1 MKNIFRRKNA
11 KMYYVILMLGICL
24 LLTSCHSD
32 YGQALDNMQAT
43 QRLIS
48 AVVHPNYDAIQ
59 KAAKEGANMNRIW
72 VNGSFTSPILCVWQT
87 TPRPLFL
94 EQLLKNGSDVNCA
107 DRQGNTLLMYA
118 SGYKPQQYGFLPG
131 AGNYSS
137 SDYAELFLRYGA
149 DVSQQNKQGWTALDY
164 AVQLGD
170 DMAAMNLLLSN
181 GAEVTPAVLSHAL
194 DFEGAYTHYQRIH
207 KLVASLDPSQT
218 STILTPIFE
227 AAIRGDNTKVQEL
240 AAKTDLSEEE
250 KLQTLCYAVAFCDAN
265 TVKLLLM
272 SGFGTIQSIDAAD
285 NTLLQIAA
293 MHNNTDVMNFLLDQR
308 AWDTESC
315 DAALRTAIHNGC
327 TEACQLLL
335 NDGTPVIT
343 GTVSIWEVFDNIM
356 DGASENGNVEIT
368 QMLIQHGYP
377 VNETTA
383 WYAMKNAARTG
394 QTAIIR
400 YWVSL
405 GYDPDYHANDT
416 DGDPSVLQDACL
428 AEQAET
434 VQYLLNIGC
443 NVNAAQKCLPVAVE
457 TGNIALVK
465 LLLEH
470 GAAADETTVYSDG
483 SSEYTPKEAAE
494 LYGFGEILELLEQY

>member
-1 MKNIFRRKNA
+1 MRHLRYF
-11 KMYYVILMLGICL
+11 LFFSGMLF
-24 LLTSCHSD
+24 LLTGCRPD
-32 YGQALDNMQAT
+32 YEQVLDNMQAT
-43 QRLIS
+43 QRLVS

-59 KAAKEGANMNRIW
+59 EAAKEGANMNRIW

-94 EQLLKNGSDVNCA
+94 EQLLKNGSDANYA

-137 SDYAELFLRYGA
+137 SDYAELFLRYDA
-149 DVSQQNKQGWTALDY
+149 DVSQQNKEGWTALDY
-164 AVQLGD
+164 AVQLDD
-170 DMAAMNLLLSN
+170 DMAAMNLLLSY
-181 GAEVTPAVLSHAL
+181 GAEVTPVVLSHAL

-240 AAKTDLSEEE
+240 AAKTDAS
-250 KLQTLCYAVAFCDAN
+250 

-293 MHNNTDVMNFLLDQR
+293 KQNNTDVMNFLLDQG
-308 AWDTESC
+308 AWDTESR
-315 DAALRTAIHNGC
+315 DAALRTAIRNNS
-327 TEACQLLL
+327 TEACRLLL
-335 NDGTPVIT
+335 DSGTPVIT

-377 VNETTA
+377 VNDTTA

-405 GYDPDYHANDT
+405 GYDPDYRADDT
-416 DGDPSVLQDACL
+416 NGDSSVLQDACW
-428 AEQAET
+428 AEQIET
-434 VQYLLNIGC
+434 VQYLLDIGC
-443 NVNAAQKCLPVAVE
+443 DVNAARKCLPMAVE

-470 GAAADETTVYSDG
+470 GAAVDETTVYDDG
-483 SSEYTPKEAAE
+483 SAERTPKEGAE
-494 LYGFGEILELLEQY
+494 LYGFGEILELLEQYQQ